1 VRGDLAWFDEDLE
14 TQNLGPA
21 RGSGVLSLRD
31 GRWLIEQYVLSITV
45 PNERFRA
52 VRELLAAPGP

>member
-1 VRGDLAWFDEDLE
+1 
-14 TQNLGPA
+14 
-21 RGSGVLSLRD
+21 VLSLRD

-52 VRELLAAPGP
+52 VREMLERPAQ